1 MEINWKTLCHV
12 GTHRVPCGGPESS
25 IENLLELYSDLFQN
39 ELGNLTHFE
48 ATLKVLPEAQPK
60 FHRPRSVP
68 YVLKEAVERELD
80 RLEMAGVIEKT
91 THCDWAA
98 TIVFVPKKDG
108 TVRLCG
114 DYKVSVNQALV
125 VDKYPLPKPSDLFAT

>member
-1 MEINWKTLCHV
+1 MEIDWKALCQQSNV
-12 GTHRVPCGGPESS
+12 GIHRVPCGGPEST
-25 IENLLELYSDLFQN
+25 IVNLLELYSDLFQN
-39 ELGNLTHFE
+39 ELGKLICFK

-68 YVLKEAVERELD
+68 FALKEAVGRELD

-91 THCDWAA
+91 THCDWVAP
-98 TIVFVPKKDG
+98 IVVVPKKDG

-114 DYKVSVNQALV
+114 DY
-125 VDKYPLPKPSDLFAT
+125 